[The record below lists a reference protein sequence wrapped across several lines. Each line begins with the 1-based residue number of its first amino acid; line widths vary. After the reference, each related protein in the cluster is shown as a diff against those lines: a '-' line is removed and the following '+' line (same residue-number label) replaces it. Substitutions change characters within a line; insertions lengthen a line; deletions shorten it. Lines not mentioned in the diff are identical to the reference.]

1 MAADTRFL
9 SRRTFAIGAGCS
21 LLAAAIAP
29 QLAFADANRLGELV
43 KLLFGD
49 ETFKEGAIKLDVPA
63 IVENGMVVPIS
74 VEVESPMTEAN
85 YVKSIYLYAFDN
97 PVPQIGSYNLTPAN
111 GKAAI
116 STRVRLA
123 KSQDVIAV
131 AEMSDG
137 SVQVAKSPISIM
149 IGGCG

>member
-1 MAADTRFL
+1 ML
-9 SRRTFAIGAGCS
+9 SRRAFAVGAGFAF
-21 LLAAAIAP
+21 AAAAVP
-29 QLAFADANRLGELV
+29 GLAVANTDRLGGLI
-43 KLLFGD
+43 KLLFGED
-49 ETFKEGAIKLDVPA
+49 RLATEGAITLTLPEY
-63 IVENGMVVPIS
+63 VENGMVVPVS
-74 VEVESPMTEAN
+74 VEVESPMTDTD
-85 YVKSIYLYAFDN
+85 YVRSVHLYALDN
-97 PVPQIGSYNLTPAN
+97 PVPHIGKYEFTPAS

-137 SVQVAKSPISIM
+137 SVRVTKSPITIM